1 MMELENIAVEIRDI
15 LKNKREEFGLEFF
28 EDEHKYIM
36 KDVDGNLRSD
46 FPSVSKVLKKFYDEF
61 PSEEIA
67 LKVAGGNLKE
77 QQRLLEEWRLKGE
90 QSTNLGSRVHYFLEK
105 ELVERFDL
113 GKDVREPFF
122 ECDLFQISK
131 SDSMIDGGR
140 KYIDLCEQRNLT
152 LLDTEIVLG
161 HPELGYTGQPDKV
174 WLTTNAD
181 GSEIGLLITD
191 WKSNQPKNFA
201 INQYTKG
208 MKDPFDRYPNN
219 ALGHYYL
226 QLPFYGKLLIK
237 MLEGTKY
244 ENIRLLGCIV
254 VLLTDDKDFVEYRV
268 PKDVINKILE
278 MDMDFYLN

>member
-1 MMELENIAVEIRDI
+1 MDLNTIATEIRGI
-15 LKNKREEFGLEFF
+15 LRDKREELGLQFF
-28 EDEHKYIM
+28 EDEHKYFM

-61 PSEEIA
+61 PAEEIA
-67 LKVAGGNLKE
+67 LKKAKGDLKE
-77 QQRLLEEWRLKGE
+77 QQRLLDEWKSKGD

-105 ELVERFDL
+105 ELVESFGLD
-113 GKDVREPFF
+113 KEVREPIF
-122 ECDLFQISK
+122 ECDMFQVSK
-131 SDSMIDGGR
+131 SDSMIEGGR
-140 KYIDLCEQRNLT
+140 KYIELCEQRNLV

-181 GSEIGLLITD
+181 GSEVGILITD
-191 WKSNQPKNFA
+191 WKSNQPKNFQV
-201 INQYTKG
+201 NQFTTG
-208 MKDPFDRYPNN
+208 MRHPFDRYPNN

-254 VLLTDDKDFVEYRV
+254 VLLTEDKDFTEYRV
-268 PKDVINKILE
+268 PKDIINRILD
-278 MDMDFYLN
+278 MDMDFYLK